1 MKTKAKGGGGF
12 NISTALVLL
21 LMLCVVVIALLT
33 QMLYETEQN
42 ALTKANETTD
52 AIYCIPV
59 TPAPIVIVSTPTPVL
74 TVTPTISGLPTPTRE
89 PDFTTVNPE
98 FGQ

>member
-1 MKTKAKGGGGF
+1 MKTKTKVSGGF

-33 QMLYETEQN
+33 QMLYETEQS
-42 ALTKANETTD
+42 AMAKANEKTD

-59 TPAPIVIVSTPTPVL
+59 TLAPTQIVLPS
-74 TVTPTISGLPTPTRE
+74 PTITPLISNPTL
-89 PDFTTVNPE
+89 NPE